1 MMNPKYVVEEE
12 MELLD
17 ALAKVHPESSMRTL
31 RHMLTQK
38 RVTVDNVM
46 KQQARLVVKEG
57 ASIETHP
64 KPQQEIKKMQGIIH
78 EDREIIVVSKP
89 AGVLTVATDKMERD
103 TLHSRVLNHLQRSDA
118 AAWGYIV
125 HRLDKDTSGII
136 IFAKSEESKKH
147 LQDQFS
153 ERKVM
158 RWYTAI
164 VEGEPEEDKGSAI
177 HWLIEDKNLRVW
189 VVEDGVK
196 GSKEAVTH
204 WFVLERNG
212 LTSKIE
218 LDIETG
224 RRHQIR
230 VQMAELGHPL
240 VGDPKHG
247 AQFDPGRLLLHATSL
262 EFTHPNGRT
271 MTLMSAIPPE
281 FNRASKLEEEVGK
294 GD

>member
-1 MMNPKYVVEEE
+1 MNPKYVVEEE

-17 ALAKVHPESSMRTL
+17 AITQIHPGSSMRTL

-38 RVTVDNVM
+38 RVTVDDMM
-46 KQQARLVVKEG
+46 KQQARLVVKKG
-57 ASIETHP
+57 ASIEIHS
-64 KPQQEIKKMQGIIH
+64 KPQQEIKKMQGIIY
-78 EDREIIVVSKP
+78 EDREIIVVTKP

-103 TLHSRVLNHLQRSDA
+103 TLHSRVQNYLQRSDA
-118 AAWGYIV
+118 DAWGYIV

-164 VEGEPEEDKGSAI
+164 VEGEPEEDEGTAT

-196 GSKEAVTH
+196 GAREAVTH

-230 VQMAELGHPL
+230 VQMAELSHPL
-240 VGDPKHG
+240 VGDTKHG
-247 AQFDPGRLLLHATSL
+247 SQFDPGRLLLHATSL
-262 EFTHPNGRT
+262 EFIHPNGKT
-271 MTLMSAIPPE
+271 MTLMSDIPPE
-281 FNRASKLEEEVGK
+281 FNRASKLEEEVEK
-294 GD
+294 ND

>member
-1 MMNPKYVVEEE
+1 MNPKYVVEEE

-17 ALAKVHPESSMRTL
+17 AITQIHPGSSMRTL

-38 RVTVDNVM
+38 RVTVDDMM
-46 KQQARLVVKEG
+46 KQQARLVVKKG
-57 ASIETHP
+57 ASIEIHS
-64 KPQQEIKKMQGIIH
+64 KPQQEIKKMQGIIY
-78 EDREIIVVSKP
+78 EDREIIVVTKP

-103 TLHSRVLNHLQRSDA
+103 TLHSRVQNYLQRSDA
-118 AAWGYIV
+118 DAWGYIV

-164 VEGEPEEDKGSAI
+164 VEGEPEEDEGTAT

-196 GSKEAVTH
+196 GAREAVTH

-212 LTSKIE
+212 LTSKVE

-247 AQFDPGRLLLHATSL
+247 AQFDPRRLLLHATSL
-262 EFTHPNGRT
+262 EFIHPNGKT

-281 FNRASKLEEEVGK
+281 FNRASQLEEEVGK
-294 GD
+294 ND

>member
-17 ALAKVHPESSMRTL
+17 ALTKVHPESSMRTL

-247 AQFDPGRLLLHATSL
+247 AQFDPGRLLLHATTL